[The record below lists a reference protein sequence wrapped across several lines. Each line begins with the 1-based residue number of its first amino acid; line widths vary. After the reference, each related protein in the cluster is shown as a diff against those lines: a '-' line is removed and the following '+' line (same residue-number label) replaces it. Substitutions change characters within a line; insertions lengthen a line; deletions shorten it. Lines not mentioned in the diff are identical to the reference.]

1 MGGRR
6 RILSGTVLLAL
17 LWSNHAVLAA
27 DREQEM
33 GVVADQT
40 ITPIGKRFYQQFA
53 YQRHYL
59 YPDTPF
65 SVSIHEQPSARSGSI
80 ITITWADTQI
90 SRFILSFASNWEDA
104 RVQALVQSVE
114 NQVRRLKLL
123 NVLVDNP
130 DLAKDGY

>member
-1 MGGRR
+1 M
-6 RILSGTVLLAL
+6 LLAS
-17 LWSNHAVLAA
+17 LWVSNLVLAS
-27 DREQEM
+27 DQEQEL
-33 GVVADQT
+33 GVVVDQT

-65 SVSIHEQPSARSGSI
+65 SVSIYEQPSARSGSI
-80 ITITWADTQI
+80 ITIKGADTQI
-90 SRFILSFASNWEDA
+90 TRFILSFASNWEDA
-104 RVQALVQSVE
+104 RVQGLVQSVE

-123 NVLVDNP
+123 NALVDNP

>member
-1 MGGRR
+1 MDWRR
-6 RILSGTVLLAL
+6 HVLPWMVLLASLWGSGPL
-17 LWSNHAVLAA
+17 LAS
-27 DREQEM
+27 DQEQEL
-33 GVVADQT
+33 GVVVDQT

-65 SVSIHEQPSARSGSI
+65 SVSIYEQPSARSGSI
-80 ITITWADTQI
+80 ITIKGADTQI
-90 SRFILSFASNWEDA
+90 TRFVLSFASNWEDA
-104 RVQALVQSVE
+104 RVQGLVQSVE

-123 NVLVDNP
+123 NALVDNP

>member
-1 MGGRR
+1 MDWQRHV
-6 RILSGTVLLAL
+6 LPWMVLLASLWGSSPL
-17 LWSNHAVLAA
+17 LAS
-27 DREQEM
+27 EQEQEL
-33 GVVADQT
+33 GVVVDQT

-65 SVSIHEQPSARSGSI
+65 SVSIYEQPSARSGSI
-80 ITITWADTQI
+80 ITIKGADTQI
-90 SRFILSFASNWEDA
+90 TRFVLSFASNWEDA
-104 RVQALVQSVE
+104 RVQGLVQSVE

-123 NVLVDNP
+123 NALVDNP

>member
-1 MGGRR
+1 MDWQRHV
-6 RILSGTVLLAL
+6 LPWMVLLASLWGSSPL
-17 LWSNHAVLAA
+17 LAS
-27 DREQEM
+27 DQEQEL
-33 GVVADQT
+33 GVVVDQT

-65 SVSIHEQPSARSGSI
+65 SVSIYEQPSARSGSI
-80 ITITWADTQI
+80 ITIKGADTQI
-90 SRFILSFASNWEDA
+90 TRFVLSFASNWEDA
-104 RVQALVQSVE
+104 RVQGLVQSVE

-123 NVLVDNP
+123 NALVDNP